1 MVRVT
6 HNPQRRRFTRGLLR
20 FIRNVAS
27 DAHIQQHVDN
37 GRFSDK
43 DEAMDYVLG
52 PFPWLISCIWEA
64 VEEEALS
71 DPGGDLASSELGR
84 IVGHAAA
91 GALKR
96 ESSPTPTADL
106 AAAGEITAL

>member
-1 MVRVT
+1 M
-6 HNPQRRRFTRGLLR
+6 RFG
-20 FIRNVAS
+20 
-27 DAHIQQHVDN
+27 
-37 GRFSDK
+37 
-43 DEAMDYVLG
+43 
-52 PFPWLISCIWEA
+52 EA

-96 ESSPTPTADL
+96 ESSLAPTADL
-106 AAAGEITAL
+106 AAQARSLLCEVNAAMFPHER